1 VALAVGL
8 IVGDGGIAVD
18 GSGVTVEVE
27 GGAGD
32 GLEEAVEDGSGC
44 DGGAVRLGS
53 GVAAGLARVMIGP
66 SGSRSRVCPGEQPP
80 MKAATVSADSA
91 RARVMA
97 RTGVT
102 EPLSRL
108 CGTIQGHPK
117 RRSRSD
123 SRSGLVRVLLGNSD
137 SNPEL
142 LLQNQ
147 NCSTDR
153 PETGGRR
160 AVCAQRRLL
169 CMRNLRWTMI
179 PVR

>member
-108 CGTIQGHPK
+108 CGTIQGHP
-117 RRSRSD
+117 
-123 SRSGLVRVLLGNSD
+123 
-137 SNPEL
+137 
-142 LLQNQ
+142 
-147 NCSTDR
+147 
-153 PETGGRR
+153 
-160 AVCAQRRLL
+160 
-169 CMRNLRWTMI
+169 
-179 PVR
+179 